1 MRRGECRSGQLR
13 CLTHLCRCRLSAN
26 KQREK
31 IRLGV
36 TSDEGLTS
44 DISSLIR
51 LNDRKGKSKAR
62 TDDEDDDADE
72 REGAVRWL
80 RVNENKWTT
89 QEATQWLEAND
100 WHQRHA
106 MNDSQTLTGCA
117 LSLSVISLRSDSLSS
132 RRGFFVD
139 PHIPNLLGF
148 AADALNLRKFAPYLD
163 GRLIAQDKASCMP
176 GFLLLQG
183 LAEMSLPPVVL
194 DATAAPGNK
203 TSYVSA
209 GLKVLGSGQV
219 PYSPVR
225 GELSL
230 RYSTS
235 SGPCV

>member
-1 MRRGECRSGQLR
+1 MRRGECLSGQLR

-31 IRLGV
+31 MRLGV

-62 TDDEDDDADE
+62 ADDENGDADE

-89 QEATQWLEAND
+89 QEATQWLQAND
-100 WHQRHA
+100 WQQSHA
-106 MNDSQTLTGCA
+106 TNDLQPLTGCA
-117 LSLSVISLRSDSLSS
+117 LLLSGLSLHSDSLSS

-139 PHIPNLLGF
+139 PHIPNLLGL

-225 GELSL
+225 GEL
-230 RYSTS
+230 
-235 SGPCV
+235 

>member
-1 MRRGECRSGQLR
+1 MRRGECCSGQLR

-89 QEATQWLEAND
+89 QEATQWLQTND
-100 WHQRHA
+100 WHQSHA
-106 MNDSQTLTGCA
+106 ANDVQALTGCA
-117 LSLSVISLRSDSLSS
+117 VFASVRSLLSNLSYS

-183 LAEMSLPPVVL
+183 LADQGSSLFVL

-219 PYSPVR
+219 RCSPV
-225 GELSL
+225 
-230 RYSTS
+230 
-235 SGPCV
+235 